1 MKKLFLGLLL
11 ILTLAN
17 TINVVTTKSVKSED
31 KTSKEVISNYKNL
44 EDLDTSR
51 LNTLS
56 DYEREYLGRMF
67 KTYKNLEDLDTN
79 RLNTLNDFEREY
91 LSRMFKTKSALAQ

>member
-11 ILTLAN
+11 IITLAN
-17 TINVVTTKSVKSED
+17 TINVDTTKSVKSEN
-31 KTSKEVISNYKNL
+31 KTNNGVVGDYKNL

-56 DYEREYLGRMF
+56 DFEKEYIGRMF
-67 KTYKNLEDLDTN
+67 KTYKNLEDLDTS
-79 RLNTLNDFEREY
+79 RLNTLSDSEREY
-91 LSRMFKTKSALAQ
+91 ISCMFKTK

>member
-11 ILTLAN
+11 IIILAN
-17 TINVVTTKSVKSED
+17 TVNVVTTKSVKFEN
-31 KTSKEVISNYKNL
+31 KTNKEVVGNYKNL

-56 DYEREYLGRMF
+56 DSEREYI
-67 KTYKNLEDLDTN
+67 
-79 RLNTLNDFEREY
+79 
-91 LSRMFKTKSALAQ
+91 SCMFKTK

>member
-17 TINVVTTKSVKSED
+17 TINVVTTKSVKSEN
-31 KTSKEVISNYKNL
+31 KTNKEVISA
-44 EDLDTSR
+44 
-51 LNTLS
+51 
-56 DYEREYLGRMF
+56 
-67 KTYKNLEDLDTN
+67 YKNLEDLDTN
-79 RLNTLNDFEREY
+79 RLNTLSDSEREY

>member
-11 ILTLAN
+11 IITLAN
-17 TINVVTTKSVKSED
+17 TINVVTTKSVKFEN
-31 KTSKEVISNYKNL
+31 KTNKEVVGNYKNL

-56 DYEREYLGRMF
+56 DSEKEYIGRMF

-79 RLNTLNDFEREY
+79 RLNTLSDSEREY
-91 LSRMFKTKSALAQ
+91 ISCMFKIK